1 MNLTKIFKPKS
12 MAVIGISQSNPFNP
26 ANVIYNKNRHHYK
39 LKTYGVNPKGGKLY
53 GRDIYKSIS
62 DIPEKIDLAVIST
75 RADFVPDIVTECIQ
89 AGVSGAVVI
98 SGGFT
103 ETGRSDLQET
113 VREIAMENSFP
124 VIGPNCLGIFSY
136 SSVDTF
142 FLSGER
148 LINMNHGPV
157 SLVSQSGGILVDQ
170 LIKLTQ
176 EGVGLS
182 RAVSIGNKAVVDE
195 VDLLRFFKKDKD
207 TGVIGLYLEGF
218 KAERGREFID
228 EVNSSK
234 KPVIV
239 MKSGKTPGGTRAVSS
254 HTASIAGD
262 YTTFSEVIKFS
273 RAVEAKSEIEF
284 VSYCEAMSTYPQ
296 CRIDNVAI
304 VTASGGHGAIA
315 SDGCYSAGLGLP
327 EVPEGDKN
335 TLIEK
340 FSRSIQGI
348 ATLSNPMDLTGS
360 AVDDDFVAATQY
372 FMEKK
377 DIDCIILLLLPYLPG
392 ITNDIGARISELAL
406 NYNKPLVAYMPHVDK
421 YGIFIEGFE
430 INGVPVAH
438 SVEGAVHM
446 VKALKRR
453 SK

>member
-1 MNLTKIFKPKS
+1 MNLQKIFKPKS
-12 MAVIGISQSNPFNP
+12 MAVIGLSLSNPFNP
-26 ANVIYNKNRHHYK
+26 ANVIYNKNRHHYR
-39 LKTYGVNPKGGKLY
+39 LKTYGVNPKGGQLY
-53 GRDIYKSIS
+53 GREIHKSI
-62 DIPEKIDLAVIST
+62 DTIPDKVDLAVIST
-75 RADFVPDIVTECIQ
+75 RADFVPDIVKQCIKK
-89 AGVSGAVVI
+89 GVSGAVII

-103 ETGRSDLQET
+103 ESGRPDLQDK
-113 VREIAMENSFP
+113 VKKLSIENSFP
-124 VIGPNCLGIFSY
+124 IIGPNCLGVFSY
-136 SSVDTF
+136 SMVDTF

-182 RAVSIGNKAVVDE
+182 RAVSIGNKAVIDE
-195 VDLLRFFKKDKD
+195 VDLLRYFKKDRD
-207 TGVIGLYLEGF
+207 TGVIGLYIEGF
-218 KAERGREFID
+218 KEERGREFID

-239 MKSGKTPGGTRAVSS
+239 MKSGKTPGGTKAVSS

-262 YTTFSEVIKFS
+262 YVTFSEVVKFS
-273 RAVEAKSEIEF
+273 QAVEAKSEIEF
-284 VSYCEAMSTYPQ
+284 VSYCEALSTYPQ
-296 CRIDNVAI
+296 CRIDNIAI

-315 SDGCYSAGLGLP
+315 SDGCYTAGLAIP
-327 EVPEGDKN
+327 EVPEEDKGE
-335 TLIEK
+335 LIGK
-340 FSRSIQGI
+340 LSRSIQEI
-348 ATLSNPMDLTGS
+348 CSLSNPMDLTGS
-360 AVDDDFVAATQY
+360 AVDDDFVEATKY

-377 DIDCIILLLLPYLPG
+377 DVDCIILLLLPYLPG

-406 NYNKPLVAYMPHVDK
+406 NYNKPLIAYMPHVDK

-453 SK
+453 AQ